1 MKLSFT
7 NVLPTVYTN
16 HIRTNRQ
23 LISALIES
31 RNQISTTWIPSHMNF
46 SGNEVADSESR
57 KALGL
62 YLSPRTM
69 TITLYFFNSGS
80 KSCTAGNFVLI

>member
-1 MKLSFT
+1 MFYQRTSK
-7 NVLPTVYTN
+7 
-16 HIRTNRQ
+16 HIRRAD
-23 LISALIES
+23 ISSYRIES